1 MAVRVLV
8 VDDNPLN
15 VELVEFMLQAG
26 GFEVFVARDAEQALA
41 LLPRADPVMI
51 LMDIQL
57 PGMDGL
63 SLTRQLKADPATRHI
78 VIVAF
83 TAHAMKG
90 DERLMRAAG
99 CDGYVAKPID
109 VSTFVATLQCLLPG
123 GARQGLD

>member
-1 MAVRVLV
+1 MAAARVLV
-8 VDDNPLN
+8 VDDHPLN
-15 VELVEFMLQAG
+15 IELVAFLLLEA
-26 GFEVFVARDAEQALA
+26 GFEVFSATDAEQALA
-41 LLPRADPVMI
+41 LLPRADPALI

-63 SLTRQLKADPATRHI
+63 ALTRHLKADPATRHI

-109 VSTFVATLQCLLPG
+109 VATFVDTVRGLLPPG
-123 GARQGLD
+123 

>member
-1 MAVRVLV
+1 MNAIMSPAPRVMV
-8 VDDNPLN
+8 VDDHPLN
-15 VELVEFMLQAG
+15 FELVAFLLQKAG
-26 GFEVFVARDAEQALA
+26 FQVFSAANAEQALA
-41 LLPRADPVMI
+41 QLPQANPALI

-63 SLTRQLKADPATRHI
+63 ALTRHLKADPATRHI

-109 VSTFVATLQCLLPG
+109 VASFIDTVKSHLP
-123 GARQGLD
+123 AS

>member
-1 MAVRVLV
+1 MAAARVLV
-8 VDDNPLN
+8 VDDHPLN
-15 VELVEFMLQAG
+15 IELVAFLLLEA
-26 GFEVFVARDAEQALA
+26 GFEVFSATDAEQALA
-41 LLPRADPVMI
+41 LLPRADPALI

-63 SLTRQLKADPATRHI
+63 ALTRHLKADPATRHI

-99 CDGYVAKPID
+99 CDGYLAKPID
-109 VSTFVATLQCLLPG
+109 VASFVDTVKGHLPVG
-123 GARQGLD
+123 